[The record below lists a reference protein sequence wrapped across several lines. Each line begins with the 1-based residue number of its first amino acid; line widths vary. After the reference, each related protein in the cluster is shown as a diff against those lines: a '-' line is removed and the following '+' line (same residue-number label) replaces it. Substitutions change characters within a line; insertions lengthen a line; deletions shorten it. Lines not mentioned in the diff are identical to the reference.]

1 MVEQSAPTPYS
12 PTSQSVSNAGFCL
25 QGDHVWLESNT
36 SGEFSTS
43 IGAVVKLSGSGK
55 VLLLD
60 DEGKEQW
67 ISASDINSVLP
78 MHPTSVKGVDDM
90 ILIGDL
96 NEAGI
101 LHNLLIRY
109 QENVIYTYT
118 GSILVAV
125 NPYQLL
131 PLYTTEQINL
141 YTNRRIGDMP
151 PHIFAIADNCYFNLR
166 KNRKDQCCI
175 ISGESGAGKT
185 ESTKLI
191 LQFLTAVSGQHLWI
205 EQQILEA
212 TPILEAFGNAKTVKN
227 DNSSRFGKYIEIYFN
242 EDGIIEGAKTEQYLL
257 EKSRVCRQALD
268 ERNYH
273 IFYSMLLGM
282 NTEQKKLLSLG
293 TAHEYDYLTKGNCT
307 SCDGHDDVKHY
318 ADICS
323 AMKILMFT
331 DSDQWEVNKLLATIL
346 HLGNLHFQAAVYD
359 NLDCCELLKSSHLSM
374 ATKLL
379 EVNSLELEKAMT
391 NRSIVIRGESVTTPV
406 SKAQA
411 AGSRDALVK
420 GIYDHLFVWIVNKIN
435 TVINILAT
443 NNPGKVC
450 SSIGLLDIFGFENFN
465 SNSFEQLC
473 INFANEHL
481 QQFFVKCI
489 FKQEQEDYVQENIA
503 WQHIEFT
510 DNQKTLDTLA
520 VKPMNIISLI
530 NEESKF
536 PKGTD
541 TTLINKLNNHHGKS
555 MIYVPPVS
563 SHSTVFGIIHFAGVV
578 YYESEGFLEKN
589 RDQLSSGIIQV
600 VQSSKNKFLKQIF
613 QASFASAS
621 GKPKNHRQILPEG
634 SIKATDSHRQFPTLS
649 RQFKQSLDNLMKTL
663 KSCQPFFIRCIKP
676 NEFKKPLLFDRELC
690 IKQLRYSGMRET
702 IRIRK
707 SGYPIRFTFLDF
719 VQQYKIVL
727 RSALWKVEEENVHL
741 CCKQIAESVI
751 GMNGDWKIGRTKIFL
766 KENDHLT
773 LELERDRILTA
784 KALMIQKV
792 VRGFKDRKIFL
803 RQRNAACII
812 QSHWRGSQC
821 RKKYQL
827 WRHGFQRLQAL
838 YHSRKI
844 AKDYEETRRRVILFQ
859 ARSRGY
865 LVRQN
870 QSKQL
875 EAVTIIQAYARGMLI
890 RKSYRKKKR
899 DMQRRVEAQK
909 LHFAEDP
916 RQQAVSL
923 KHVQLEADDT
933 KQERLSRMAKLDME
947 MERRQREEYLKKQQK
962 SKTESFNELDIVDN
976 IFAFLPAVLAGQE
989 DQGPQGFEDLE
1000 VKQEEFD
1007 LDDISLLSESDEED
1021 DLAQYTFPKY
1031 AATYFQ
1037 RSSTH
1042 THIQRALRYPLL
1054 FHEDEVDSLASMAVW
1069 NIILRFMGDL
1079 PEPRTFAQA
1088 SEKRNNSIGKM
1099 SKVHLATDQAVGE
1112 GPNHGRNSK
1121 NLNKKLSSKLNVSD
1135 LKTDIVIVVLEDL
1148 SRGEETLLGENS
1160 ITDKPMSNL
1169 EKLHFIIG
1177 NGIARPNIRDE
1188 IYCQICK
1195 QLSQCYNKN
1204 VYARGW
1210 ILMSLCV
1217 GCFPPSEGFI
1227 KYLHNFIRDGPLGY
1241 APYCAERLRRT
1252 FANGARRQ
1260 PPSYLELEA
1269 TKSKQPIKVT
1279 VTLMTGLS
1287 CSASIDSAT
1296 TASELCKSL
1305 AGKIGLKDTFGF
1317 SIYIALYDIVSSLG
1331 SGRDHVLDAISQCEQ
1346 YVKEQGG
1353 QERHAPWRLFFRKEI
1368 FTPWHACSEDPIST
1382 DLIYQQ
1388 IIRGIRF
1395 GEYQCEKEEELVEI
1409 AAQHY
1414 YVRFG
1419 AAVETEKGVKVVHAC
1434 ISDKLL
1440 RYKSPEKWCQQITAK
1455 VKDLFASER
1464 PNALRFKEQLV
1475 DSARMKWPLLFS
1487 RFFEAT
1493 KFSGPTLPKNQLVVA
1508 VNWVGMSFVDKNE
1521 KLLLKLLYPEITGVN
1536 TNRASKMYGQSVTVT
1551 TLQGEKYTL
1560 MSGYAE
1566 DIADL
1571 IVMFLNGLKMRSEY
1585 AVTLHSSTK
1594 QDDPIFLKCEKGDLI
1609 KLIKNKEI
1617 TQDSGW
1623 IQGRN
1628 ERTAKTGSLSL
1639 ESVYIVPTLVKP
1651 SSELINLI
1659 LMSPD
1664 QRRQASQNALAEM
1677 KEPEVKIKAYTLEE
1691 FSYDHFRP
1699 PAKESM
1705 NKMVLP
1711 KARVKDRIWAC
1722 SREPLRQPLLKRVC
1736 ANTEMVIVAC
1746 KAFIAIMKYMGD
1758 YPGKLA
1764 KSGTELTDLIF
1775 SAALQEDGLQ
1785 DEIYCQIVKQLT
1797 DNCNRYSV
1805 DNGWQLLWL
1814 CTGLFPPSNV
1824 LLPHIKRF
1832 LETHPAERLAAD
1844 CIQRLNKVKRFG
1856 SRKNPPHLLEVEA
1869 IQCWS
1874 TKILHKIYF
1883 PNGMDEAF
1891 EIFTS
1896 TRAKGLCE
1904 SITKN
1909 LKLSSSEG
1917 LSLFIQVGDKVI
1929 SFPEGDFFFD
1939 YVRHVT
1945 DWVKKEKPVKDGTS
1959 VSVVYK
1965 VLFMRKLWLNVF
1977 PGRDL
1982 KADIVFHYPQELPK
1996 YLRGYHQCTKE
2007 DAIQI
2012 AAFLYKVKFSD
2023 DKSQFLHIPKM
2034 LKDLVPEDMIRT
2046 MSPEEWKKSIVAVCN
2061 RHTGKTTDEVKL
2073 AFLKLLYRWATFG
2086 SAFFEV
2092 KQTSEPNFPD
2102 IVRIAINKQG
2112 VTVINPRT
2120 KVALVTYPYNKI
2132 SNWRSGSTYFHM
2144 SVGSLV
2150 RGEKILCETS
2160 LGYKMDDLLTSYVS
2174 VYLATAKQKTA
2185 RYLA

>member
-1 MVEQSAPTPYS
+1 MNPMEWAEG
-12 PTSQSVSNAGFCL
+12 N
-25 QGDHVWLESNT
+25 HVWYEANT
-36 SGEFSTS
+36 SGEFNAP
-43 IGAVVKLSGSGK
+43 IGAVIRQVVSGK

-67 ISASDINSVLP
+67 IDASNINSVHP

-90 ILIGDL
+90 IRIGDL

-101 LHNLLIRY
+101 LHNLLIRFR
-109 QENVIYTYT
+109 ENIIYTYT

-131 PLYTTEQINL
+131 PLYTTELINL
-141 YTNRRIGDMP
+141 YTKRRIGDLP

-166 KNRKDQCCI
+166 KNREDQCCI

-185 ESTKLI
+185 ESTKLL
-191 LQFLTAVSGQHLWI
+191 LQFLAAVSGQHMWI

-242 EDGIIEGAKTEQYLL
+242 DDGIMQGAKIEQYLL
-257 EKSRVCRQALD
+257 EKSRVCGQAQD

-273 IFYSMLLGM
+273 IFYSMLMGM
-282 NTEQKKLLSLG
+282 STEKKKLLSLG
-293 TAHEYDYLTKGNCT
+293 TAHEYDFLTKGNCT

-323 AMKILMFT
+323 AMKILMFA
-331 DSDQWEVNKLLATIL
+331 DSEQWDVNKLLASIL
-346 HLGNLHFQAAVYD
+346 HLGNLHFQAAMYD
-359 NLDCCELLKSSHLSM
+359 NLDCCELMESSHLSM

-379 EVNSLELEKAMT
+379 EVNSLELENAMT
-391 NRSIVIRGESVTTPV
+391 HRSILIRGESVTTPV

-435 TVINILAT
+435 TVINTLAT
-443 NNPGKVC
+443 NYPGNIC

-473 INFANEHL
+473 INLANEHL
-481 QQFFVKCI
+481 QQFFVRCI
-489 FKQEQEDYVQENIA
+489 FKQEQAEYVQENIA

-510 DNQKTLDTLA
+510 DNQKTLDALT

-530 NEESKF
+530 DEESKF

-541 TTLINKLNNHHGKS
+541 TTFLNKLNDHHGKN

-563 SHSTVFGIIHFAGVV
+563 SHGTMFGILHFAGVV
-578 YYESEGFLEKN
+578 YYESKGFLDKN
-589 RDQLSSGIIQV
+589 RDHLSSSIIQV

-613 QASFASAS
+613 QTSFGSAS
-621 GKPKNHRQILPEG
+621 GKPQIQRQSLRKG
-634 SIKATDSHRQFPTLS
+634 SITTTDSHRLHPTIS

-663 KSCQPFFIRCIKP
+663 KACQPYFIRCIKP
-676 NEFKKPLLFDRELC
+676 NEFKKPLIFDRELC

-719 VQQYKIVL
+719 VQQYKLVL
-727 RSALWKVEEENVHL
+727 SSALWQIKQENVHL

-751 GMNGDWKIGRTKIFL
+751 GTNGDWKIGRTKIFL
-766 KENDHLT
+766 KENDHLA

-792 VRGFKDRKIFL
+792 MRGFKDRKNFL
-803 RQRNAACII
+803 RQKNAACMI

-827 WRHGFQRLQAL
+827 CRHGLLRLQAL

-844 AKDYEETRRRVILFQ
+844 AKEYEETRRRMILFQ
-859 ARSRGY
+859 ALCRGY
-865 LVRQN
+865 LIRQN
-870 QSKQL
+870 QSKRL
-875 EAVTIIQAYARGMLI
+875 EALTIIQAYTRGMLI

-899 DMQRRVEAQK
+899 DIQRRVEAQK
-909 LHFAEDP
+909 IRFAEDDV
-916 RQQAVSL
+916 QA
-923 KHVQLEADDT
+923 KPEADEKKRDHLT
-933 KQERLSRMAKLDME
+933 RMAKMDME
-947 MERRQREEYLKKQQK
+947 NERRQREEYFKTQQ
-962 SKTESFNELDIVDN
+962 EPQIECLDELDMVDN
-976 IFAFLPAVLAGQE
+976 IFAFLPTVLAGQE
-989 DQGPQGFEDLE
+989 DHGPRGFEDLE
-1000 VKQEEFD
+1000 VKQEKLEEFD
-1007 LDDISLLSESDEED
+1007 LDDTSLSSGSDEED

-1037 RSSTH
+1037 GSSTH
-1042 THIQRALRYPLL
+1042 THIQRALRHPLL
-1054 FHEDEVDSLASMAVW
+1054 FHEDDVDILASLAIW

-1079 PEPRTFAQA
+1079 QEPRTFAQA
-1088 SEKRNNSIGKM
+1088 SERHNKSLGKM
-1099 SKVHLATDQAVGE
+1099 SKVRLATDQAGNE

-1121 NLNKKLSSKLNVSD
+1121 RLNNKLSSKLNVPQNPS
-1135 LKTDIVIVVLEDL
+1135 L
-1148 SRGEETLLGENS
+1148 GEERLLGENS
-1160 ITDKPMSNL
+1160 ITDRPMSNL

-1195 QLSQCYNKN
+1195 QLSECYSKN

-1217 GCFPPSEGFI
+1217 GCFPPTDGFM
-1227 KYLHNFIRDGPLGY
+1227 KYLHNFIRNGPLGY

-1252 FANGARRQ
+1252 FANGSRRE

-1269 TKSKQPIKVT
+1269 TKLKQPIKVM
-1279 VTLMTGLS
+1279 VTLMSGLS

-1296 TASELCKSL
+1296 TANELCKSL

-1317 SIYIALYDIVSSLG
+1317 SIYIALYDIFSSLG
-1331 SGRDHVLDAISQCEQ
+1331 SGRDHVLDAISRCEQ
-1346 YVKEQGG
+1346 YVKRQGG
-1353 QERHAPWRLFFRKEI
+1353 QERHAAWRLFFRKEI
-1368 FTPWHACSEDPIST
+1368 FTPWHDCSEDPIST

-1395 GEYQCEKEEELVEI
+1395 GEYQCEKEEELVDV
-1409 AAQHY
+1409 AAKYY

-1419 AAVETEKGVKVVHAC
+1419 ADVETEKGVMVVHAC

-1440 RYKSPEKWCQQITAK
+1440 KSKSPEKWCQQITAQ
-1455 VKDLFASER
+1455 VKDLFVSER
-1464 PNALRFKEQLV
+1464 PNALKFKEQLV

-1487 RFFEAT
+1487 RFFEAS

-1508 VNWVGMSFVDKNE
+1508 VNWLGISFVDKNE
-1521 KLLLKLLYPEITGVN
+1521 KLLLKRSFPEITGVN
-1536 TNRASKMYGQSVTVT
+1536 TNRASKLYGQSVTVT
-1551 TLQGEKYTL
+1551 TLQGETYTL
-1560 MSGYAE
+1560 TSGYAE

-1585 AVTLHSSTK
+1585 AVTLHSNSK
-1594 QDDPIFLKCEKGDLI
+1594 QDDPIFLKYEKGDLI
-1609 KLIKNKEI
+1609 KLIKNEEI
-1617 TQDSGW
+1617 TQDYGW
-1623 IQGRN
+1623 IQGQN
-1628 ERTAKTGSLSL
+1628 ERTTKIGSLSL
-1639 ESVYIVPTLVKP
+1639 ESVYIIPTLVKP
-1651 SSELINLI
+1651 PSEVMTLI

-1664 QRRQASQNALAEM
+1664 QRRQASQNAQV

-1705 NKMVLP
+1705 RKVVLP
-1711 KARVKDRIWAC
+1711 KAHVKDRIWAC
-1722 SREPLRQPLLKRVC
+1722 SKEPLRQPLLKRVS
-1736 ANTEMVIVAC
+1736 ASTEMVVVAC
-1746 KAFIAIMKYMGD
+1746 QAFTAIMRYMGD

-1775 SAALQEDGLQ
+1775 SAALQEDTLQ

-1814 CTGLFPPSNV
+1814 CTGLFPPSNA
-1824 LLPHIKRF
+1824 LLPHVKRF
-1832 LETHPAERLAAD
+1832 LETHPGERLAAD
-1844 CIQRLNKVKRFG
+1844 CIQRLNKVKRCG

-1869 IQCWS
+1869 IQLWS

-1883 PNGMDEAF
+1883 PNDTDEAF

-1896 TRAKGLCE
+1896 TKAKDLCE
-1904 SITKN
+1904 SITTR

-1917 LSLFIQVGDKVI
+1917 LSLFLQVEDKII

-1945 DWVKKEKPVKDGTS
+1945 DWVKKEKPTKDGTS
-1959 VSVVYK
+1959 ISVAYK

-1982 KADIVFHYPQELPK
+1982 KADILFHYPQELPK

-2012 AAFLYKVKFSD
+2012 AAFLYKVKFND

-2034 LKDLVPEDMIRT
+2034 LKDLVPEDMIRM
-2046 MSPEEWKKSIVAVCN
+2046 MSPEEWRKSIVAICN
-2061 RHTGKTTDEVKL
+2061 RHTGKTPDEVKL
-2073 AFLKLLYRWATFG
+2073 GFLKLLYRWATFG

-2120 KVALVTYPYNKI
+2120 KVALVTHPYNKI
-2132 SNWRSGSTYFHM
+2132 SNWCSGSTYFHM

-2150 RGEKILCETS
+2150 RGGKILCETS
-2160 LGYKMDDLLTSYVS
+2160 LS
-2174 VYLATAKQKTA
+2174 VK
-2185 RYLA
+2185 